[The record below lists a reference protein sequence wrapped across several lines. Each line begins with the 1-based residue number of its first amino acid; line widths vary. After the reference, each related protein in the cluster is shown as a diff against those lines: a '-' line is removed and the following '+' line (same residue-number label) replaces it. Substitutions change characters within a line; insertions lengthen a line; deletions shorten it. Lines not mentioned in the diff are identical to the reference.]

1 MKAAPTVRVTAM
13 ADRNPGLDSGVKPDH
28 EGEENKAVRCNKE
41 TGNSSVAH
49 KIFTG
54 DNKQETNQ
62 HIDHWANNSD
72 QPIATRDAKCGNCA
86 ASQTHTKNP
95 QKRRCYRARY
105 SS

>member
-1 MKAAPTVRVTAM
+1 M
-13 ADRNPGLDSGVKPDH
+13 KPDH

-54 DNKQETNQ
+54 DNKQEANQ
-62 HIDHWANNSD
+62 HINDWANNNGY
-72 QPIATRDAKCGNCA
+72 QIAIRDAECDNCA
-86 ASQTHTKNP
+86 ASQTQTKNP